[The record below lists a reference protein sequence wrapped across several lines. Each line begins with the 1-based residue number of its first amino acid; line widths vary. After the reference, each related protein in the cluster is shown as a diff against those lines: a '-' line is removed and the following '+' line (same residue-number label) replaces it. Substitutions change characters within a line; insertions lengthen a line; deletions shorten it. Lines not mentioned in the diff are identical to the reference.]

1 MGQKGIFV
9 QTVSTLSSTRL
20 RSKCWHTR
28 YRSEAV
34 LLLASLSNEI
44 KLNWSVRPRLRA
56 FLVNWKID
64 KFILSSH
71 VRSVDG
77 YEWNTAFE
85 FQKEVVLRSKILSIS
100 LVSLQTRKLDA
111 SVCCRDVVAGQL
123 RRRRWTVGTRRNA
136 ASCSAGGRQR
146 VRYGSACRRFH
157 HRRRYFIPAQV
168 V

>member
-77 YEWNTAFE
+77 YE
-85 FQKEVVLRSKILSIS
+85 
-100 LVSLQTRKLDA
+100 
-111 SVCCRDVVAGQL
+111 
-123 RRRRWTVGTRRNA
+123 
-136 ASCSAGGRQR
+136 
-146 VRYGSACRRFH
+146 
-157 HRRRYFIPAQV
+157 
-168 V
+168 